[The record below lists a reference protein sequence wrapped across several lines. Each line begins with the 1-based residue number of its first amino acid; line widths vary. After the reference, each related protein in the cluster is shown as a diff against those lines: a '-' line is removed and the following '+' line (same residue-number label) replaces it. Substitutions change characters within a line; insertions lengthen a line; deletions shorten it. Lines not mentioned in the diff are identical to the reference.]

1 MKCVYGWVGVRYIIT
16 KFLGWIGYRTLLPI
30 RALKRAGSSDLAV
43 MQGSGHYRDNWRWQK
58 DFLGPLFK
66 SLVTIQVSTSG
77 TWAPI
82 GLQNG
87 GN

>member
-1 MKCVYGWVGVRYIIT
+1 M
-16 KFLGWIGYRTLLPI
+16 LLPGDWGQGKSCTLYMFKNI
-30 RALKRAGSSDLAV
+30 AGDADDPEYRNPRLPGNVSYETDFRA
-43 MQGSGHYRDNWRWQK
+43 QK